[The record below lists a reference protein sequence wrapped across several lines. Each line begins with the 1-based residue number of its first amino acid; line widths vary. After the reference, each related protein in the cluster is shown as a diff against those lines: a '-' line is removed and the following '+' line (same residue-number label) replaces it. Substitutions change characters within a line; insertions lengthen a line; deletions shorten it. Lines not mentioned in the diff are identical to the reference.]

1 MTIKVQTCPR
11 CNALVMS
18 DAAECHLCHYE
29 FDRQKSTP
37 HGGGGALPSDAAVA
51 DDLEICPKCGETN
64 RTGVVRCSSCG
75 AFTRAEIGAEF
86 RKRQE
91 RQEAAGPYTPHSFDL
106 PEFTESREFQNL
118 DELMPSGGAGAGT
131 SDDADFVLTAS
142 DADFEF
148 ELADQFKM
156 AEDTSAPRAKIPVAR
171 TEELPPPTAPKP
183 TAPASDAKGKA
194 TEAPAPE
201 NTDGK
206 RAAAEAESG
215 IPHSEATGGEALLRI
230 AQQEE
235 ADIQQV
241 KRTYREK
248 VRGGFVV
255 YCPMGCRIRVAER
268 HRGKTGKCPR
278 CGSLFVVPLKSAPK
292 AAPKADEAA
301 AAGAA
306 ADAGVFGKWSGWMV
320 DVHAHA
326 VVPQK
331 LKIKAD
337 SLLKE
342 YQNVDLAFSD
352 EGLLVITLIK
362 SAGFLG
368 ANEKKKPALR
378 TAVQQHL
385 KTVGK
390 VEGMPAPVQRLYPPE
405 TLKQISMAQPTPP
418 DVESLFS
425 GVPIFGSNRIAVK
438 LPKLGDETSTQYL
451 SFSLSQFRDFVARL
465 EAIGGPEGLGGNT
478 EVPLSE
484 TYTTLKCHYTDQPVQ
499 ELLALHY
506 YQPEPKTYPLQVSG
520 WRCDKCSLVV
530 SEDGRKKEK
539 LGGLNG
545 KGIAKAKC
553 PKCGSKF
560 GNHPLYQIAQPVAA
574 PSPEP
579 VAAAT

>member
-37 HGGGGALPSDAAVA
+37 HGGAGTLPSDAAVA
-51 DDLEICPKCGETN
+51 DDLEVCPQCGETN
-64 RTGVVRCSSCG
+64 RKGVVRCSSCG
-75 AFTRAEIGAEF
+75 AFTQAEIGAEF

-91 RQEAAGPYTPHSFDL
+91 AAASYTPHGFDL
-106 PEFTESREFQNL
+106 PEFTESREFENL
-118 DELMPSGGAGAGT
+118 DELMPAAGGGAS
-131 SDDADFVLTAS
+131 SDDADFVLNAS

-148 ELADQFKM
+148 ELADQYQLSD
-156 AEDTSAPRAKIPVAR
+156 DTAAPRARAKAPVAR
-171 TEELPPPTAPKP
+171 VEEPAAAKP
-183 TAPASDAKGKA
+183 AAPAGEPQAKA
-194 TEAPAPE
+194 AETP
-201 NTDGK
+201 TDGK
-206 RAAAEAESG
+206 RADRQAESDV
-215 IPHSEATGGEALLRI
+215 PHSEATGGEALLRI

-235 ADIQQV
+235 TDIQRT

-255 YCPMGCRIRVAER
+255 YCPMGCRIRVSDR
-268 HRGKTGKCPR
+268 HRGRTGKCPR
-278 CGSLFVVPLKSAPK
+278 CGSLFVVPHKTPPK
-292 AAPKADEAA
+292 PAAKADEAPA
-301 AAGAA
+301 ASAEAGTY
-306 ADAGVFGKWSGWMV
+306 GKWRGWMD

-337 SLLKE
+337 SLLKDF
-342 YQNVDLAFSD
+342 QNVDLAFSED
-352 EGLLVITLIK
+352 GLLVTTLVA

-368 ANEKKKPALR
+368 ANEKKKPAIR
-378 TAVQQHL
+378 AAVQEHL

-390 VEGMPAPVQRLYPPE
+390 LDGLPAASQRLYPTE
-405 TLKQISMAQPTPP
+405 TLKQIAMAQPTPP

-425 GVPIFGSNRIAVK
+425 GVPIFGAARIAVK
-438 LPKLGDETSTQYL
+438 LPKLGDETSSQYL
-451 SFSLSQFRDFVARL
+451 SFSLSQFRDFAARL
-465 EAIGGPEGLGGNT
+465 QAIGGPEELGANT
-478 EVPLSE
+478 EVPLSDN
-484 TYTTLKCHYTDQPVQ
+484 YTTLKCHYTDQVVQ
-499 ELLALHY
+499 ELQAIHY
-506 YQPEPKTYPLQVSG
+506 YQPEPKVFALQLSG

-560 GNHPLYQIAQPVAA
+560 GNHPLYQVAQPAAA
-574 PSPEP
+574 PAPEP
-579 VAAAT
+579 VAATVG